1 MTYSIIARCPQTGA
15 FGGAVGTSSMAVGN
29 RCLHIGHGIGAVL
42 SQHRTD
48 PRLGLQGL
56 RLLEAGMSAAG
67 AMAEIIQAPDI
78 GWRQLAALDKHG
90 GIAVHHGQKMYSIY
104 SDTQGKDVVA
114 IGNIL
119 ANHLITDAMVEAFEA
134 ATGQPLES
142 RLVSALEAG
151 REAGGEILEPLHSTA
166 LQVSGPDGMER
177 VDLRIDNAPEAVA
190 ALRQLLTAYG
200 DQEAHLRR
208 VAFSPDDVPV
218 ARSMFDAS
226 VSRIEELELE
236 NRFPTA
242 SNKDSWTLA
251 G

>member
-1 MTYSIIARCPQTGA
+1 
-15 FGGAVGTSSMAVGN
+15 
-29 RCLHIGHGIGAVL
+29 
-42 SQHRTD
+42 
-48 PRLGLQGL
+48 
-56 RLLEAGMSAAG
+56 
-67 AMAEIIQAPDI
+67 
-78 GWRQLAALDKHG
+78 
-90 GIAVHHGQKMYSIY
+90 MYSIY

-134 ATGQPLES
+134 ATGQHLES

>member
-1 MTYSIIARCPQTGA
+1 
-15 FGGAVGTSSMAVGN
+15 
-29 RCLHIGHGIGAVL
+29 
-42 SQHRTD
+42 
-48 PRLGLQGL
+48 
-56 RLLEAGMSAAG
+56 
-67 AMAEIIQAPDI
+67 
-78 GWRQLAALDKHG
+78 
-90 GIAVHHGQKMYSIY
+90 MYSIY

-151 REAGGEILEPLHSTA
+151 REAGGEILEPLHSAA